1 MVAAMTD
8 GPRDQQRGTRRLP
21 DPVLARSFGSE
32 ANRYHQLRPSYP
44 AAAVELVLA
53 GLGRPRDEASP
64 AGLPQDGI
72 PQGGAPA
79 PDRGGRVPRIL
90 DVGAGTG
97 KLTDS
102 LINRQAE
109 VVAVEPD
116 PQMLA
121 VLAARLPQVRALAGS
136 AERIPLAD
144 GSVDAIVAGQAFHW
158 FTRPDADLEFARVL
172 RPGGVVGLLWNLPDQ
187 SVEWVPKLY
196 RATRRPELPG
206 WEEFGQLDGRL
217 FTGVERASVP
227 SVHLLPGPD
236 GLCDLART
244 WSWVIARSPAEH
256 DAIDQRLRILIS
268 QHAEL
273 QAPVVALPQ
282 RTEVRWQRRR

>member
-1 MVAAMTD
+1 MVAAMTH
-8 GPRDQQRGTRRLP
+8 GPRDQQPGTRRLP

-32 ANRYHQLRPSYP
+32 ADRYHQLRPSYP

-53 GLGRPRDEASP
+53 GLGLSRDEATP
-64 AGLPQDGI
+64 AGLS
-72 PQGGAPA
+72 QGGGPA
-79 PDRGGRVPRIL
+79 PDRGGRTPRIL

-97 KLTDS
+97 KLTDA
-102 LINRQAE
+102 LLDRQAE

-136 AERIPLAD
+136 AERLPLAD
-144 GSVDAIVAGQAFHW
+144 GSVDAIMAGQAFHW

-206 WEEFGQLDGRL
+206 WQEFGQLDGRL
-217 FTGVERASVP
+217 FTAVERASVP

-236 GLCDLART
+236 GLRDLVRT

-256 DAIDQRLRILIS
+256 EAIDQRLRILIS
-268 QHAEL
+268 QYAEL